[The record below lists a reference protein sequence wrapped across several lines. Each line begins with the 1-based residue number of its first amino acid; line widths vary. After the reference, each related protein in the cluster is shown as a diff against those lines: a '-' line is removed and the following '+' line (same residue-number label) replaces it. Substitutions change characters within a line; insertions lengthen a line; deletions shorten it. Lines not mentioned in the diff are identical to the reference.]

1 MRLYLFILGVF
12 AALVCIAKPAAAQDY
27 PWCAYYDIGGG
38 GGGGATNCGWA
49 TLEQCLA
56 TVSGIGGSC
65 GPNPMYPA
73 PAGTISVDW
82 IPEAPSLLKRLPL
95 TQQLRQPRDIR
106 RNPSRLV
113 ACLGR
118 SETTAAGKR
127 AGCRA
132 QH

>member
-1 MRLYLFILGVF
+1 MLGYREWDWRILWTQSDV
-12 AALVCIAKPAAAQDY
+12 
-27 PWCAYYDIGGG
+27 
-38 GGGGATNCGWA
+38 
-49 TLEQCLA
+49 
-56 TVSGIGGSC
+56 
-65 GPNPMYPA
+65 PA

-118 SETTAAGKR
+118 SETQRRGSGRAVALSIESIRRPAKLSVVKVYAARLTRRKTSNRITAPMKALII
-127 AGCRA
+127 AA
-132 QH
+132 